1 MEENFFF
8 FKIFKES
15 EQDYEEKNAIE
26 FEEIERL
33 VKLNLTSDKVYLKS
47 GQIEPLYLTEEERK
61 LLTEGME
68 QSVQKIQLEVFKAI
82 KHTQQITNKPSERLV
97 ARM

>member
-26 FEEIERL
+26 FEEIKRL
-33 VKLNLTSDKVYLKS
+33 VDLNLTSDKVYLKS
-47 GQIEPLYLTEEERK
+47 G
-61 LLTEGME
+61 
-68 QSVQKIQLEVFKAI
+68 
-82 KHTQQITNKPSERLV
+82 
-97 ARM
+97 

>member
-15 EQDYEEKNAIE
+15 DQDYELKNAIE

-33 VKLNLTSDKVYLKS
+33 VELNLTSYKVYLKN
-47 GQIEPLYLTEEERK
+47 G
-61 LLTEGME
+61 
-68 QSVQKIQLEVFKAI
+68 
-82 KHTQQITNKPSERLV
+82 
-97 ARM
+97 

>member
-8 FKIFKES
+8 FKIFKQS
-15 EQDYEEKNAIE
+15 EKDYELKNAIE

-47 GQIEPLYLTEEERK
+47 G
-61 LLTEGME
+61 
-68 QSVQKIQLEVFKAI
+68 
-82 KHTQQITNKPSERLV
+82 
-97 ARM
+97 